1 MKKYEDGILTG
12 EGEDV
17 EKFTVH
23 YTNGTEKVIEK
34 GFFCKIETV
43 NGEETL
49 NFIMAH
55 CSGKDLATIIYGCA
69 QLGVELGY
77 FD

>member
-1 MKKYEDGILTG
+1 MKKYEDGIPT
-12 EGEDV
+12 EDGEDV
-17 EKFTVH
+17 EK
-23 YTNGTEKVIEK
+23 
-34 GFFCKIETV
+34 
-43 NGEETL
+43 
-49 NFIMAH
+49 FIMAH